1 MRNTLV
7 QLLYHLILQLKL
19 YITMS
24 IEKNRV
30 DVSSALYVIIMVV
43 VFTLALQ

>member
-1 MRNTLV
+1 MN
-7 QLLYHLILQLKL
+7 
-19 YITMS
+19 

-43 VFTLALQ
+43 VFTLALNY